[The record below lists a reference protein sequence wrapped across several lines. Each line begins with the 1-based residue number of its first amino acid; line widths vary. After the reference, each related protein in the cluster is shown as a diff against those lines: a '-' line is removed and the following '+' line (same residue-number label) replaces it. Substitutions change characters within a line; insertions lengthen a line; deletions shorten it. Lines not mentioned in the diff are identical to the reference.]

1 MANRQANTDMMQID
15 VDLDRTEWE
24 TLRNLGAPEP
34 DHHSLDGQAF
44 ERLVASE
51 LVAVRDGRAVI
62 TPLGRKV
69 IVRGSPRLW
78 DLSA

>member
-1 MANRQANTDMMQID
+1 MAFRQAITDTMQID
-15 VDLDRTEWE
+15 LDLDRTEWE
-24 TLRNLGAPEP
+24 TLRNLGAPDSDRHTLE
-34 DHHSLDGQAF
+34 GQAF

-51 LVAVRDGRAVI
+51 LVAVRDGCAVV

>member
-1 MANRQANTDMMQID
+1 MQID
-15 VDLDRTEWE
+15 LDLDRTEWE
-24 TLRNLGAPEP
+24 TLRNLGAPDP
-34 DHHSLDGQAF
+34 DRHTLDGQAF
-44 ERLVASE
+44 EHLVASE
-51 LVAVRDGRAVI
+51 LVAVRDGRAVV